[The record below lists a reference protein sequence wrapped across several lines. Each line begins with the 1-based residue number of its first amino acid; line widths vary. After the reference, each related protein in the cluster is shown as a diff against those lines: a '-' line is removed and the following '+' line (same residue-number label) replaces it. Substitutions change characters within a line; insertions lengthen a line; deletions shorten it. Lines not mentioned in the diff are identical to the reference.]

1 MSIKEVHVT
10 QCAREMLFENGI
22 ERLPKYLTSLELAQV
37 LGVSVHT
44 IRAWR
49 KFRIITP
56 SIFGRSV
63 RWLLSDVLEEL
74 SSRRC
79 RNEKS

>member
-1 MSIKEVHVT
+1 MVRRT
-10 QCAREMLFENGI
+10 REMLFENGI
-22 ERLPKYLTSLELAQV
+22 ERLPKYLTSSELAQV

-49 KFRIITP
+49 KYRIITP
-56 SIFGRSV
+56 NIFGRSV
-63 RWLLSDVLEEL
+63 RWLLNDVLEEL
-74 SSRRC
+74 SIRRY